1 MRYAY
6 INTCDICNGTYF
18 GVSLFVQGCH
28 FHCKN
33 CFNKSTWDFNG
44 GKEFTNDTMKKI
56 FNLLKRP
63 YIKRFTLLG
72 GEPLAEENIE
82 TSKEILKTI
91 RNTYPNIKIWLYT
104 GYEKD
109 NIIDKSILDYVDVLV
124 DGKYKDE
131 LRDLSLAFRGSKNQ
145 NIYYIKEIQNDL

>member
-44 GKEFTNDTMKKI
+44 GKEFTNDTMKEI

-124 DGKYKDE
+124 DGQYKDE
-131 LRDLSLAFRGSKNQ
+131 LRDLSLPFRGSKNQ
-145 NIYYIKEIQNDL
+145 NIYYIKEK